1 MSDLGPVGVV
11 LRGYYAMP
19 LGLLYPYLRPG
30 GLPARALILS
40 ELHQTPACDA
50 GAYRSIAG
58 QVRHEGVPSVSVS
71 VWGWN
76 SRQLRA
82 RTETAVD
89 GSWALAVGPGQYGIT
104 YHVAGY
110 QPLTHG
116 PYQF

>member
-82 RTETAVD
+82 KTETAAD

>member
-11 LRGYYAMP
+11 LRGYYAMS
-19 LGLLYPYLRPG
+19 LGFPPPYLRAG

-50 GAYRSIAG
+50 GAYRFIAG
-58 QVRHEGVPSVSVS
+58 QVRHEGVPTVSVS

-82 RTETAVD
+82 RTETAAD

-116 PYQF
+116 PYAF

>member
-82 RTETAVD
+82 RTETAAD
-89 GSWALAVGPGQYGIT
+89 GSWTLAVGPGQYGIT

>member
-1 MSDLGPVGVV
+1 MSDLGAVGVV
-11 LRGYYAMP
+11 LTGYYAMP
-19 LGLLYPYLRPG
+19 LGFLYAYHRPG
-30 GLPARALILS
+30 GAPARATILS
-40 ELHQTPACDA
+40 ELDQIPACDM

-58 QVRHEGVPSVSVS
+58 QVRHEGVPSVAVS
-71 VWGWN
+71 VWGWS

-82 RTETAVD
+82 KTETAAD

-116 PYQF
+116 PYAF